1 MDPYLEVF
9 LILAGLGAFSSS
21 LYLVL
26 EKSVVLGLIISGAVL
41 VIPLGALNKRWK
53 EAEATQPQAA
63 HVCTC
68 TCTPNSPESGPESDS
83 P

>member
-9 LILAGLGAFSSS
+9 LIVAWLGAFAFSW
-21 LYLVL
+21 YLVL
-26 EKSVVLGLIISGAVL
+26 EKSVVSGLILMGVLL
-41 VIPLGALNKRWK
+41 VIPLGGLNKREK
-53 EAEATQPQAA
+53 EAKATQPQAT

-68 TCTPNSPESGPESDS
+68 TCTPNSPESSPESDS